1 MVTNEE
7 EKKDKQLEKK
17 RNDQNNANNIR
28 NAADVAMASKNPY
41 GVAIGGAVKGL
52 DKVTGGKSTEALGS
66 AMTRMNKFSPG
77 GKRMQK
83 LSNKLN
89 ESGASD
95 KIGKVAS
102 IQNGVNGKEINKN
115 NGASRIN
122 GAKAPNTPNQ
132 VVNKNSV
139 GGEQESS
146 LPSSLSRNDNNVPV
160 INQSQAQVN
169 GKNSSIGDDTNKRK
183 SFFDRKSKNDDDE
196 DSDEEK
202 SSGGKLKGIFK
213 FGVILQIVLFIAG
226 PILIVLFLIMIFAG
240 QFSSFFGEFEDAFGI
255 SQTTGQDTGDVDVVI
270 GNQDQQKFYDRVDT
284 IAISYQN
291 NGMSVDTL
299 KVVAVFH
306 IILSNGSDL
315 EYSEIKDSDIKQVID
330 SMFDGNMYNEE
341 LFKNNLTNTIIPKY
355 LPKVKKEEER
365 KQLVDEIFEYIKN
378 YYDLIGKEY
387 SPQCSLVGSCS
398 YDIKGFYNNGSGNV
412 SKNIKASNIKVRLME
427 CGSPYG
433 NGNNNKAIDQPLVD
447 FENYVGGVTYAV
459 MGTNAPAE
467 AIKAQMVVARSFA
480 LARASSNS
488 SGKKLE
494 QENNQWILQ
503 ISSCASDQEFCNINQ
518 GCSYMGNANGRGGII
533 KSGII
538 NGAFKTIQPIPAN
551 DKFRSYLHE
560 TQGEVLV
567 NSQGY
572 VINTTYTSAEQQ
584 QFIELA
590 NKGLNY
596 KQILMQVYNQGNKNY
611 KASGIQKASCDSEN
625 SASCISTG
633 EFANWKQ
640 FEGPWIGVQIG
651 NSGSTIKDI
660 GCLATSISILI
671 AKSGVQTNI
680 SNFNPGTFV
689 EYMNTHGGFDSGGN
703 FQWAGATAAAPSF
716 RYQGR
721 IELLGMDRQ
730 QKLTTIKNIV
740 NQKGVYAV
748 AEVKGN
754 TGQHWVAIDSVVGD
768 KINMMDPGSRSTD
781 MWAQYNWA
789 NTSALV
795 YFKVI
800 G

>member
-1 MVTNEE
+1 MADE
-7 EKKDKQLEKK
+7 
-17 RNDQNNANNIR
+17 RNVKNNANNIR
-28 NAADVAMASKNPY
+28 NAADVAVASKNPY

-89 ESGASD
+89 DSGASD
-95 KIGKVAS
+95 KIGKAAS
-102 IQNGVNGKEINKN
+102 TYNGVNGNSSKDRGISK
-115 NGASRIN
+115 IK
-122 GAKAPNTPNQ
+122 GAKAPDTQNQ
-132 VVNKNSV
+132 VVNKNST

-146 LPSSLSRNDNNVPV
+146 LPSSLSGNDNNAPV
-160 INQSQAQVN
+160 IKQNQALVN
-169 GKNSSIGDDTNKRK
+169 GKNNSTGDDTKKKK
-183 SFFDRKSKNDDDE
+183 SFFDRDKKKDDD
-196 DSDEEK
+196 DSNTDEEN
-202 SSGGKLKGIFK
+202 STGGKLKGALK
-213 FGVILQIVLFIAG
+213 FSVILQVVLFITA
-226 PILIVLFLIMIFAG
+226 PFLILLFLVMVFVG
-240 QFSSFFGEFEDAFGI
+240 QFGNFFGDFEDAFGI
-255 SQTTGQDTGDVDVVI
+255 SQTTGQDTGDEVVVI
-270 GNQDQQKFYDRVDT
+270 GNQDQQKFYDRVNN

-306 IILSNGSDL
+306 IILTNGADL
-315 EYSEIKDSDIKQVID
+315 DYASIKDSDIKQVID
-330 SMFDGNMYNEE
+330 SMFDGNMYDEE
-341 LFKNNLTNTIIPKY
+341 LFKNNLINTIIPKY
-355 LPKVKKEEER
+355 LPKVKDDDK
-365 KQLVDEIFEYIKN
+365 KTLVDEIFEYIEN

-387 SPQCSLVGSCS
+387 SPQCSSVGSCS
-398 YDIKGFYNNGSGNV
+398 YDIKGFYINGSGNV
-412 SKNIKASNIKVRLME
+412 SKNINASNIKVRLME

-433 NGNNNKAIDQPLVD
+433 NGDNNKAIDQPLVD

-467 AIKAQMVVARSFA
+467 AIKAQMVVARSYA
-480 LARASSNS
+480 LARAGSSNS
-488 SGKKLE
+488 NSGKKLE

-538 NGAFKTIQPIPAN
+538 DGAFKTIQPIPAN

-560 TQGEVLV
+560 TQGEVLT

-572 VINTTYTSAEQQ
+572 IINTSYTNTEQQ

-596 KQILMQVYNQGNKNY
+596 KQILLQVYNQGDKNY
-611 KASGIQKASCDSEN
+611 KASNIQKSSCDTAN
-625 SASCISTG
+625 SGACISTG
-633 EFANWKQ
+633 EFSNWKQ
-640 FEGPWIGVQIG
+640 YEGPWTGVQIG
-651 NSGSTIKDI
+651 NSGSTIRDI

-671 AKSGVQTNI
+671 AKSGVPTNI

-716 RYQGR
+716 KYQGR
-721 IELLGMDRQ
+721 IELSGMDRQ
-730 QKLTTIKNIV
+730 QKLNTIKNIV

-768 KINMMDPGSRSTD
+768 KINMMDPGSKSTD
-781 MWAQYNWA
+781 MWVQYNWV

-795 YFKVI
+795 YYRVI